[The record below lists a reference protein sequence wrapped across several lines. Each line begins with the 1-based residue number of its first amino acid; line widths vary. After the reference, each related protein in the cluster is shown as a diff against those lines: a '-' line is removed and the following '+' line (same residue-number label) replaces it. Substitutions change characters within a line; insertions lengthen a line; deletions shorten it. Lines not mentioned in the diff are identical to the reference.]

1 LPRRTPDATRDYL
14 KKVPLPTHAST
25 YTVIEHETVIVNALA
40 QLKLRGFSV
49 ESEHYRANNSGD
61 VAVGVYHLKYKDD
74 PELGMMFAW
83 ANSYDKTMRF
93 KCAVGGFVRA
103 SNGSMVGDD
112 FSWSRKHTGT
122 ADQEMI
128 AQVTGQI
135 LNGQTYYDN
144 LLLVKEAM
152 KNTTVSKTMM
162 AEFLGRAFID
172 KGLFSKEQ
180 MGIVRDEILKPSYDY
195 NCKDDSLWKYYNHM
209 LVALKRAHPRTWMEE
224 HRDIHK
230 LVCAEFMIAT
240 QLVNKFAASLGPVT
254 VTTTPTLADE
264 VAGEVIPLPIKD
276 MVGMN
281 LEEFAEVKQ
290 DSVFKATVTNP
301 DSATKKLNGFNNGRD
316 TTDGVGG
323 LSAHDFMVPE
333 TKKEI
338 PFIEGDVT
346 AEEQAH
352 IDALMAKMSGNK
364 PEEANLNLPD

>member
-1 LPRRTPDATRDYL
+1 
-14 KKVPLPTHAST
+14 
-25 YTVIEHETVIVNALA
+25 
-40 QLKLRGFSV
+40 
-49 ESEHYRANNSGD
+49 
-61 VAVGVYHLKYKDD
+61 
-74 PELGMMFAW
+74 
-83 ANSYDKTMRF
+83 
-93 KCAVGGFVRA
+93 
-103 SNGSMVGDD
+103 MVGDD

-230 LVCAEFMIAT
+230 YVYKEFN
-240 QLVNKFAASLGPVT
+240 LP
-254 VTTTPTLADE
+254 TTINVP
-264 VAGEVIPLPIKD
+264 
-276 MVGMN
+276 
-281 LEEFAEVKQ
+281 
-290 DSVFKATVTNP
+290 FKATTIVVQVLPDEPIKHPDGSYEYTVKLAEDQTPGSVILDLTPNEESNFKATITKP
-301 DSATKKLNGFNNGRD
+301 DSSTKKLNGFNNGRD

-323 LSAHDFMVPE
+323 QAAHDFMVPE

>member
-1 LPRRTPDATRDYL
+1 MPRRTPDATRDYL

-40 QLKLRGFSV
+40 QLKLRGFTV

-61 VAVGVYHLKYKDD
+61 VAVGVYHLKYKND

-93 KCAVGGFVRA
+93 KCAVGGFIRV
-103 SNGSMVGDD
+103 SKSSMVGDD

-152 KNTTVSKTMM
+152 KGTIVSKTVM

-180 MGIVRDEILKPSYDY
+180 MGIIRDEMKKPSFLYDGP
-195 NCKDDSLWKYYNHM
+195 DDSLWNYYNHM

-240 QLVNKFAASLGPVT
+240 NLVQKFAASLGPVT
-254 VTTTPTLADE
+254 VTSKPTLADE
-264 VAGEVIPLPIKD
+264 VAGEVVSIVEAEKSIEK
-276 MVGMN
+276 MTI
-281 LEEFAEVKQ
+281 EEFAETKQ
-290 DSVFKATVTNP
+290 DSVFQAIITKP
-301 DSATKKLNGFNNGRD
+301 DEPAISDMKPDN
-316 TTDGVGG
+316 
-323 LSAHDFMVPE
+323 S
-333 TKKEI
+333 I
-338 PFIEGDVT
+338 PFMEGDVT

-352 IDALMAKMSGNK
+352 IDALMAKMGGGKVES
-364 PEEANLNLPD
+364 ADLNLPD

>member
-1 LPRRTPDATRDYL
+1 MPRRTPDATRDYL

-230 LVCAEFMIAT
+230 LVCAEFMIAST
-240 QLVNKFAASLGPVT
+240 IVQNLATSLGPV
-254 VTTTPTLADE
+254 VTTTNHVGPPVVVQAITNPGPTHVYEIIEKAVE
-264 VAGEVIPLPIKD
+264 KGIAESRAEIESNGKSSLPKKKLE
-276 MVGMN
+276 GLN
-281 LEEFAEVKQ
+281 LEEFAEEKQ
-290 DSVFKATVTNP
+290 DSVFKATVTKP
-301 DSATKKLNGFNNGRD
+301 D
-316 TTDGVGG
+316 V
-323 LSAHDFMVPE
+323 
-333 TKKEI
+333 

-346 AEEQAH
+346 PEEQAH